1 MLVALAMVLSFLE
14 SMLPAFVA
22 IPGVKLGLT
31 NLVVMVAL
39 YMMGPKDAFMIN
51 MVRIILVGISFGNGY
66 SMIYSL
72 AGGIISFLVMFLLYR
87 ISKNG
92 NEAGFSPVGVGAAGG
107 VAHNMGQISVAYLIL
122 KSGGV
127 VFYLPV
133 LIFSGLVA
141 GTVIG
146 VLSGLVVKRLPDR
159 SKYRW

>member
-1 MLVALAMVLSFLE
+1 MLVALALVLSFLE

-39 YMMGPKDAFMIN
+39 YMMGPGDAFMIN
-51 MVRIILVGISFGNGY
+51 IARIILVGLSFGNGY

-72 AGGIISFLVMFLLYR
+72 FGGVFSFLVMFFLFV
-87 ISKNG
+87 ISKNKT
-92 NEAGFSPVGVGAAGG
+92 AVFSPVGVGAAGG
-107 VAHNMGQISVAYLIL
+107 VAHNLGQILVAYLVL

-127 VFYLPV
+127 AFYLPV
-133 LIFSGLVA
+133 LIISGLLA

-146 VLSGLVVKRLPDR
+146 AVSGLVIKRLPQVTMNR
-159 SKYRW
+159 